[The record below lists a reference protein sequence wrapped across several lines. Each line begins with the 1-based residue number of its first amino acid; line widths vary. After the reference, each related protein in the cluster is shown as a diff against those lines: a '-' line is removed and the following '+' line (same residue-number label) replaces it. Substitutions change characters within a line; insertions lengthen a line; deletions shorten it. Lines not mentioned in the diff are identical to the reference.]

1 MNISYLDDLPAF
13 ELQQLLGEGQ
23 EKPMVKLSVI
33 LLYLWAMK
41 QLNTKL
47 MHPAD
52 QLVLIISRIY
62 RSGLTTTSGGNLS
75 IMDDN
80 GDMWIT
86 PSGIDK
92 GSLKPSDIMC
102 VKADGT
108 IIGPHRPSSEYP
120 FHRALYKIRPKM
132 RAVIH
137 AHPPGLVTFS
147 IVHQIPDTRIL
158 PQARNVCGPIGFAQY
173 DVPGSEALGQKIA
186 EEFRKNPEYKAVIM
200 ENHGVVLCG
209 ENIADAYQ
217 RFETLELC
225 ARTILN
231 AKTLGEPIY
240 LSEEQIQYH
249 ESRLPDNFSHFMNVS
264 YPSDERI
271 LRAEICRLV
280 RRACDQSLM
289 SSSYGT
295 VSMRWRGNDFLIT
308 PSGVQRWDIDEEDIV
323 QIKDSMAEAGKMPSH
338 AAALHFEIYRRNPK
352 INAIIITQCPSL
364 MGFCTT
370 DSIFDVRTIPESWIF
385 LQDVPKFPFASQYE
399 HLDEV
404 AEVFRTRSCAMLAN
418 DAVIVASD
426 SLINA
431 FDRLEVAEFAAK
443 SLILAKP
450 LGDLHPITDAEVEDL
465 RIAFHVGK

>member
-1 MNISYLDDLPAF
+1 
-13 ELQQLLGEGQ
+13 
-23 EKPMVKLSVI
+23 
-33 LLYLWAMK
+33 MK

-86 PSGIDK
+86 PAGIDK

-102 VKADGT
+102 VKANGT
-108 IIGPHRPSSEYP
+108 IVGPHRPSSEYP
-120 FHRALYKIRPKM
+120 FHKAIYKM
-132 RAVIH
+132 RPRIHSVIH

-147 IVHQIPDTRIL
+147 IVHEIPDTSII
-158 PQARNVCGPIGFAQY
+158 PQARNVCGPIGFAPY

-186 EEFRKNPEYKAVIM
+186 AEFEKNPEYKAVIM

-209 ENIADAYQ
+209 DDIAEAYQ

-231 AKTLGEPIY
+231 AKTLGKPNF
-240 LSEEQIQYH
+240 LTNEQLQFH
-249 ESRLPDNFSHFMNVS
+249 ESRLPNDFQHFMNVTH
-264 YPSDERI
+264 PSEERAI
-271 LRAEICRLV
+271 RAEICKIV
-280 RRACDQSLM
+280 RRACNQKLM

-295 VSMRWRGNDFLIT
+295 VSIRWQGNDFLIT
-308 PSGVQRWDIDEEDIV
+308 PPGIQRWDIDEEDIV
-323 QIKDSMAEAGKMPSH
+323 QIKDGMAEAGKTPSH
-338 AAALHFEIYRRNPK
+338 SAALHYEIYRRNPK
-352 INAIIITQCPSL
+352 VNAIILTQCPSL

-370 DSIFDVRTIPESWIF
+370 DAKFDVRTIPESWIF
-385 LQDVPKFPFASQYE
+385 LQDVPKFEFGSQYTKMSE
-399 HLDEV
+399 I
-404 AEVFRTRSCAMLAN
+404 AETFKSRSCVMLAN
-418 DAVIVASD
+418 DSVIVASN

-465 RIAFHVGK
+465 RVAFHVGE